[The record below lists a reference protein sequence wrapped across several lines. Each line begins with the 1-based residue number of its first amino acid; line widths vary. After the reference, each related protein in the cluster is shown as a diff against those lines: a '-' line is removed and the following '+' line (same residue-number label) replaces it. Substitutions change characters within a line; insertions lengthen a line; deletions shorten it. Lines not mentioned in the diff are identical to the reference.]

1 MDTKA
6 RFGEITAISLDQID
20 AADRLRPVDPA
31 HVEAI
36 AASIALINLM
46 QPIVVRPDGNRY
58 RLVAGAHR
66 LAAVQKL
73 GHSDIDAIIENLT
86 VDEAR
91 LVEIDENLMRRELSA
106 LDRAIFLAER
116 KEVYDALNP
125 ETVRPGRKAKETA
138 KTFRQFGQTFSK
150 HTAGRLGLNK
160 RTIEIA
166 LALVK
171 NLAPEAR
178 DALRLSDVADNQSEL
193 IKLAAL
199 DPAQQVS
206 IAREIAEGR
215 AAKPKQ
221 ARLALGIDVL
231 VEQDPQEKLFAQFLA
246 LFARME
252 APTRKRVADHIAG
265 AGKAKKA
272 KASGE
277 DA

>member
-1 MDTKA
+1 MA
-6 RFGEITAISLDQID
+6 GIRFGEIIALPLDEID
-20 AADRLRPVDPA
+20 TTDRLRPVDPA

-36 AASIALINLM
+36 AASIALIGLK

-73 GHSDIDAIIENLT
+73 GHADIDAIIENIDD
-86 VDEAR
+86 DEAR

-116 KEVYDALNP
+116 KTVYDALYP
-125 ETVRPGRKAKETA
+125 ETVKSGRKSKESA
-138 KTFRQFGQTFSK
+138 KTFRQFGETFTK
-150 HTAGRLGLNK
+150 VTANRLGLNK

-166 LALVK
+166 LSLAK
-171 NLAPEAR
+171 NLTPEAR
-178 DALRLSDVADNQSEL
+178 EALRLSDVADNQSEL

-199 DPAQQVS
+199 DPEQQVQV
-206 IAREIAEGR
+206 AREVAAGR
-215 AAKPKQ
+215 AKSPKA

-231 VEQDPQEKLFAQFLA
+231 VEQDPQEKLFEQFLA

-252 APTRKRVADHIAG
+252 APTRKRVADHLAS

>member
-1 MDTKA
+1 MA
-6 RFGEITAISLDQID
+6 GIRFGEIIALPLDEID
-20 AADRLRPVDPA
+20 TTDRLRLVDPA

-36 AASIALINLM
+36 ASSISLINLT

-73 GHSDIDAIIENLT
+73 GHADIDAIIENIDD
-86 VDEAR
+86 DEAR

-116 KEVYDALNP
+116 KTVYDTLYP
-125 ETVRPGRKAKETA
+125 ETAKSGRKSKESA
-138 KTFRQFGQTFSK
+138 KTFRQFGETFTK
-150 HTAGRLGLNK
+150 VTANRLGLNK

-166 LALVK
+166 LSLAK
-171 NLAPEAR
+171 NLTPEAR
-178 DALRLSDVADNQSEL
+178 EALRLSDVADNQSEL

-199 DPAQQVS
+199 DPEKQIQV
-206 IAREIAEGR
+206 AREVAAGR
-215 AAKPKQ
+215 AKSPKA

-231 VEQDPQEKLFAQFLA
+231 VEQDPQEKLFEQFLA

-252 APTRKRVADHIAG
+252 APTRKRVADHLAG

-272 KASGE
+272 A
-277 DA
+277 A